1 MSRRAIVMLA
11 VFLGVLLVGN
21 IIVLS
26 IWLPNR
32 KNNAPKLQSSSLT
45 PVAAQSAAAPAATN
59 NSAGAAPVGATSV
72 PAAEASSDFALE
84 RQVTSAS
91 GNLQIKQFRDRKT
104 KVRRIMVED
113 AHRPGASTVLCESK
127 RTAWVVVSP
136 DDQWIAVNQRNEST
150 GGGVRLYHRS
160 SDSPVHYTAAEGNG
174 PNVPGLQDSVW
185 KTYLTATRADPNTPR
200 QGVTIDATGWENDS
214 RKLDIS
220 VAYLPSASSPDVP
233 EPWSCTYN
241 ITSKQVEPLP
251 DQPAA
256 DKAVADA
263 DAVDQRGD
271 KSEVDD
277 GAVADGGTDTD
288 AETVEDDAYPGEKF
302 PATRLDELTVPDVNE
317 SSLSEITYAI
327 NEMFARHGAEFK
339 DKKVTKQFAQFSWYK
354 PRPGL
359 TFDDAESEFSDVEK
373 QNLKV
378 LGRCRDAKLAAGRRK
393 SRPVRGQAVQEE
405 STAEKVMRGIRTWQD
420 LGGPMP
426 PHP

>member
-1 MSRRAIVMLA
+1 MLA

-136 DDQWIAVNQRNEST
+136 DDQWIAVNERNEST
-150 GGGVRLYHRS
+150 GGGVSLYHRS

-339 DKKVTKQFAQFSWYK
+339 DKKV
-354 PRPGL
+354 P
-359 TFDDAESEFSDVEK
+359 
-373 QNLKV
+373 NN
-378 LGRCRDAKLAAGRRK
+378 
-393 SRPVRGQAVQEE
+393 SRSFRGTSRVP
-405 STAEKVMRGIRTWQD
+405 D
-420 LGGPMP
+420 
-426 PHP
+426 